1 MGTGNFPVSVELS
14 VEIPELS
21 DALSG
26 RVKADAFLSEAIE
39 DFRKVSALLDDASI
53 TAAERAEWTHI
64 RSELV
69 NELRRM
75 AKRNLRNTS
84 D

>member
-26 RVKADAFLSEAIE
+26 LVKADAFLSEAIE

-75 AKRNLRNTS
+75 AKRNLRKTS